1 MRTTKFS
8 DTDLQSI
15 IGNVLRYG
23 VWTALTV
30 AGIGGVVLFSTHAN
44 DEVHFTN
51 FIEKDDNILTVIK
64 NIFAGVGQGNGE
76 SIIFFGILL
85 LFLTPVLRIFLS
97 LLSFFL
103 EKDWLYVFITLIVV
117 SIIVFSVSFGYSH

>member
-1 MRTTKFS
+1 METTKFT
-8 DTDLQSI
+8 DKDLQSI

-23 VWTALTV
+23 VWTALSV
-30 AGIGGVVLFSTHAN
+30 AGIGGIILFSTHAN

-76 SIIFFGILL
+76 SIIFLGILL

-103 EKDWLYVFITLIVV
+103 EKDWLYVFITLIVI

>member
-1 MRTTKFS
+1 MGTTKFS

-23 VWTALTV
+23 VWTALSV
-30 AGIGGVVLFSTHAN
+30 AGIGGIILFSSKGSEQVN
-44 DEVHFTN
+44 FTN
-51 FIEKDDNILTVIK
+51 FIEKDDNIINVIN
-64 NIFAGVGQGNGE
+64 NILSGVAQVDGE
-76 SIIFFGILL
+76 SIIFLGILL

-103 EKDWLYVFITLIVV
+103 EKDWLYVFITLIVIG
-117 SIIVFSVSFGYSH
+117 IIVFSVSFGFSH